1 MVDLPLVLLVEDDR
15 DTREMY
21 EIGLEMAG
29 LRLAAVGT
37 AREAMSAAVQ
47 LAPRVIV
54 TDLTLPDMDGV
65 ELCRE
70 LANDQRTRAIPILAL
85 TGRSQAEQLARTT
98 AAGARR
104 VIIKPCPP
112 DELALAIRELIG

>member
-1 MVDLPLVLLVEDDR
+1 MVDVPLVLLVEDDR

-21 EIGLEMAG
+21 EIGLEVEG

-37 AREAMSAAVQ
+37 GREAMSAAVQ
-47 LAPRVIV
+47 LTPRVIV

-70 LANDQRTRAIPILAL
+70 LANDDRTRAIPILAL
-85 TGRSQAEQLARTT
+85 TGRSGTDQLARTT

-104 VIIKPCPP
+104 VIVKPCAP
-112 DELALAIRELIG
+112 DELATAIKELLD